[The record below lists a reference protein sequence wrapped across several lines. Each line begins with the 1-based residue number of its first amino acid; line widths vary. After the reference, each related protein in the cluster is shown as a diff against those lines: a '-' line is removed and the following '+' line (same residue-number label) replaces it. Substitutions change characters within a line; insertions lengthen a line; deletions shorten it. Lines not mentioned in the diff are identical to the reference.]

1 MSRHQPR
8 RARFGTDYTLRP
20 NVVRRAVDV
29 LVSVLYMTEHRAIT
43 VVVRGR
49 LALDRTRVARN
60 RLALYPTEED

>member
-20 NVVRRAVDV
+20 NVVRRAVDF
-29 LVSVLYMTEHRAIT
+29 LYMTEHRA
-43 VVVRGR
+43 
-49 LALDRTRVARN
+49 RVAGN